1 MNMAHHDPVAAA
13 SAGDALAHKSGAPHV
28 LAVSVLLRT
37 AAALLALTV
46 LTVASSRVDLGE
58 LNVVV
63 ALAIACC
70 KAAVVALFFMH
81 LKYEKSLPAVV
92 LAASLFFALLLVG
105 FVMFDTTQYQPS
117 IAQHAAVK
125 PKGP

>member
-1 MNMAHHDPVAAA
+1 MAHHHSAGAA
-13 SAGDALAHKSGAPHV
+13 SAADAQAHEPGEPHV
-28 LAVSVLLRT
+28 LPVSVLLRT
-37 AAALLALTV
+37 AAALLALTA

-70 KAAVVALFFMH
+70 KAATVALFFMH
-81 LKYEKSLPAVV
+81 LKYEKRFPAVV
-92 LAASLFFALLLVG
+92 LAASLLFAVLLVG